1 MYQIYELILFQP
13 LLNLLIYLYNIVGDI
28 GIAIIIVTILI
39 RIVLLPPSIKALKS
53 QRALQELQPKIKKIQ
68 EQHKGDKEASSKA
81 LMEFYKENKVNP
93 FSSCLPMLIQLPII
107 FALYSVFRAGLSEQS
122 IDLLYPFVQ
131 APETI
136 NTYFLGFVNMAE
148 SNAVMAVIAGALQ
161 FVQSKMMLSK
171 TNKTKST
178 GGKGLAD
185 MSGMM
190 GKQMTYLMP
199 ALTVFIALSLPSGL
213 ALYWITT
220 TLFAIGQQYVIMR
233 SKSKKPEKIVKG
245 KATEVK

>member
-1 MYQIYELILFQP
+1 MYQIYQTLLFQP
-13 LLNLLIYLYNIVGDI
+13 LLNLLIYLYDIVGDI
-28 GIAIIIVTILI
+28 GIAIMIVTILI
-39 RIVLLPPSIKALKS
+39 RIILLPPSIKALKS
-53 QRALQELQPKIKKIQ
+53 QRALQDLQPKIKKIQ

-107 FALYSVFRAGLSEQS
+107 FALYSVFRAGLAEQS
-122 IDLLYPFVQ
+122 IELLYPFVE
-131 APETI
+131 APESI
-136 NTYFLGFVNMAE
+136 NTYFFGLVNMAE
-148 SNAVMAVIAGALQ
+148 PNAIMAVIAGALQ

-171 TNKTKST
+171 TKKSNT
-178 GGKGLAD
+178 SGKGIAD

-233 SKSKKPEKIVKG
+233 SQGDKSDDVIKG
-245 KATEVK
+245 KAKEVK